1 MNLCVENDTMKSD
14 LLNDKEVCDM
24 TMAQFSRDDILIY
37 QGREE
42 GRKKG
47 REEGLEEG
55 EVKGAIRTYKK
66 LGVTWEDAKRY
77 IMDEFYKS
85 EEETDELMG
94 KYWKREKED

>member
-1 MNLCVENDTMKSD
+1 
-14 LLNDKEVCDM
+14 M

-42 GRKKG
+42 G
-47 REEGLEEG
+47 LEEG

-66 LGVTWEDAKRY
+66 MGITLEDAKRY

-85 EEETDELMG
+85 EEETDELMN
-94 KYWKREKED
+94 KYWKREKEN